1 MRLCANRVALTSALE
16 GARILVKV
24 DALRAVQ
31 KHALMSAWTLA
42 VEIAAAC
49 VVLCVKLFVPDVLIS
64 ANKDFICFGMKKTLY
79 IIVST
84 LLFAGV
90 ISAQEPQDSAVLENR
105 FYNPIYTADFA
116 RSSYPVLVLYV
127 HSSHGE
133 TCKCPS
139 SRMQKALETDSLG
152 LRKTNNIKLYVV
164 YPSDHK
170 SADID
175 LFDSYKPQ
183 NAMLAFDINRLYGN
197 IKRYPYVIFYDGK
210 GGRWTQEGGTYSSL
224 KESIEQWLTINQ

>member
-1 MRLCANRVALTSALE
+1 MIV
-16 GARILVKV
+16 I
-24 DALRAVQ
+24 
-31 KHALMSAWTLA
+31 
-42 VEIAAAC
+42 
-49 VVLCVKLFVPDVLIS
+49 
-64 ANKDFICFGMKKTLY
+64 MKKVFCL
-79 IIVST
+79 ILIHF
-84 LLFAGV
+84 LLFTTAF
-90 ISAQEPQDSAVLENR
+90 AQESRNSILWSR
-105 FYNPIYTADFA
+105 YYNSIDTTDFA
-116 RSSYPVLVLYV
+116 KSSSPVLVLFV

-152 LRKTNNIKLYVV
+152 LREANKIKLYVV
-164 YPSDHK
+164 YPSLLR

-175 LFDSYKPQ
+175 LYDSYKPQ
-183 NAMLAFDINRLYGN
+183 NAVLAFDNNRVYGN